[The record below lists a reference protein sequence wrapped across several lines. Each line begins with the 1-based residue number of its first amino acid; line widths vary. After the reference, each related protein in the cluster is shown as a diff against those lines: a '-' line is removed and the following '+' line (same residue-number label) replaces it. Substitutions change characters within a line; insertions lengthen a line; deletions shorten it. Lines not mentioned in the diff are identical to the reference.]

1 MPKPR
6 DNFVSLKDAKE
17 INVKALER
25 FKAEEIQRKKQED
38 LVKWKKANANA
49 ISDATKALSQADKAI
64 CDVLKQ
70 LSDSCGGDAKL
81 SELFKVYLATRYLG
95 Q

>member
-6 DNFVSLKDAKE
+6 DNSVSLKEAKQ
-17 INVKALER
+17 INVEALER
-25 FKAEEIQRKKQED
+25 FKAEEIQRRKQED
-38 LVKWKKANANA
+38 LVKWKKANATKV
-49 ISDATKALSQADKAI
+49 SDATKALTQADKAL
-64 CDVLKQ
+64 CDVFKQ

-95 Q
+95 